1 MTATPGPYTTD
12 FHHAQTRGGT
22 TYGFIRARGRLDPI
36 ATAILSVDGY
46 AAPENRD
53 TLTLLAASWDL
64 RRLLARIVKRNR
76 TPDDV
81 ADPDVVE
88 ARRLLREIGI

>member
-1 MTATPGPYTTD
+1 MTATPGPYK
-12 FHHAQTRGGT
+12 
-22 TYGFIRARGRLDPI
+22 
-36 ATAILSVDGY
+36 
-46 AAPENRD
+46 AAPPDKLDGWFEIVTADGRYVASVPRHDQSSEAED
-53 TLTLLAASWDL
+53 TATLLAASWDL
-64 RRLLARIVKRNR
+64 HRLLARIVERNR

>member
-1 MTATPGPYTTD
+1 MTATPGPYKAAPPD
-12 FHHAQTRGGT
+12 K
-22 TYGFIRARGRLDPI
+22 LDGWVR
-36 ATAILSVDGY
+36 ILTVDGRY
-46 AAPENRD
+46 VASVPRHDQSSEAEDTAA
-53 TLTLLAASWDL
+53 LLAASWDL
-64 RRLLARIVKRNR
+64 RRLLASIIERNR